1 MSAFMHGLQFL
12 IKENEQAGQQQHI
25 GEQGDY
31 QCEAGQNTQVLGA
44 FKFREGEYDEA
55 EEQDDGGIDHAHT
68 CFLQGH
74 PNGISYVET
83 MSDQFLSVFGQEMDG
98 IIDRYSEC
106 HTENEYCGWFQRNM
120 KISHDGSCHEQRQQV
135 RQQGQQQHAQ

>member
-25 GEQGDY
+25 SEQGDY
-31 QCEAGQNTQVLGA
+31 QCELVRIPRFLVPSNS
-44 FKFREGEYDEA
+44 EGEYDEA

-74 PNGISYVET
+74 LTVSLTFET
-83 MSDQFLSVFGQEMDG
+83 MSDQFLSVFGRG
-98 IIDRYSEC
+98 
-106 HTENEYCGWFQRNM
+106 NGWNNRPLFRM
-120 KISHDGSCHEQRQQV
+120 PH
-135 RQQGQQQHAQ
+135 